1 MADES
6 GQIGVMLICGI
17 PAAGKSTFAKILHK
31 YVHEITDG
39 SFHTI
44 YVCYDDLIPFDL
56 DLYGS
61 STENPAQNGLE
72 METENR
78 VGNSET
84 LENFEN
90 YSLWKQL
97 RKYILEAV
105 EKIMNL
111 LQNSP
116 CGNGDEGSG
125 SNLEAVE
132 LKMEGLSG
140 FQEFWGIFLRSISK
154 KDRKCSCI
162 ESGSS
167 SWR

>member
-1 MADES
+1 
-6 GQIGVMLICGI
+6 
-17 PAAGKSTFAKILHK
+17 
-31 YVHEITDG
+31 
-39 SFHTI
+39 
-44 YVCYDDLIPFDL
+44 
-56 DLYGS
+56 
-61 STENPAQNGLE
+61 
-72 METENR
+72 
-78 VGNSET
+78 
-84 LENFEN
+84 
-90 YSLWKQL
+90 
-97 RKYILEAV
+97 
-105 EKIMNL
+105 MNL

>member
-31 YVHEITDG
+31 YVQEITEG

-61 STENPAQNGLE
+61 ST
-72 METENR
+72 

-90 YSLWKQL
+90 YSLWKQH